1 MGWQVGREVTGK
13 TGGRE
18 VGGTQDDGRYVDPVG
33 EDRKKNDVGEEKDVG
48 KKVDTCTKTV
58 EASGHEID
66 GVEFQQEV
74 G

>member
-1 MGWQVGREVTGK
+1 M
-13 TGGRE
+13 
-18 VGGTQDDGRYVDPVG
+18 GGTQDVGRYVYPVR
-33 EDRKKNDVGEEKDVG
+33 EERKNDVGEEKDVC

>member
-1 MGWQVGREVTGK
+1 M
-13 TGGRE
+13 
-18 VGGTQDDGRYVDPVG
+18 GGTQDVGRYVYPVR
-33 EDRKKNDVGEEKDVG
+33 EDRKENDVGEEKDVG

-58 EASGHEID
+58 EVFGYEID

>member
-1 MGWQVGREVTGK
+1 M
-13 TGGRE
+13 
-18 VGGTQDDGRYVDPVG
+18 GGTQDVGRYVYPVE
-33 EDRKKNDVGEEKDVG
+33 EDREENDVGEEKDVG

-58 EASGHEID
+58 ETSGHEID